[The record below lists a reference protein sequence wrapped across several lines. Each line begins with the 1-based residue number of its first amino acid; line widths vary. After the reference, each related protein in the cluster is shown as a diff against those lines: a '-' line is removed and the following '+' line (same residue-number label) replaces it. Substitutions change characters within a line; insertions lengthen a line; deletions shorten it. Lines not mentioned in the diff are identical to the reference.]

1 MADSESFS
9 EDEEESFCVCHY
21 LQNCLLPSPS
31 TCSPCCME
39 KSDSTEKDQKFPRI
53 QYRPVIDSNILTGN
67 TLLQSTQGTYYFPQ
81 TSQTLWPEHGS
92 HHLPVTASPV
102 ISEQPFG
109 SEKVRRSTRILAALK
124 GRSSATSTKRKQQKF
139 VFDSTSPPSCLAQS
153 SIEDPN
159 QPTLTFAI
167 IHDIQTSTLTIFLK
181 FASNLNQ
188 LFENPRKQNVHFFV
202 TLHILPSKNEILQ
215 TCAKPS
221 TEATSNPVFDD
232 EFVFDGVPIGE
243 VPEQTLV
250 FRVFHGRAL
259 IGILKIPLSSIDL
272 LGFTISKPICK
283 ITDLPDFEVIY
294 NTPLYVHA
302 FVSYKKK

>member
-1 MADSESFS
+1 MDSESFS
-9 EDEEESFCVCHY
+9 EDEEESFCFCQY
-21 LQNCLLPSPS
+21 LQNCLLPGSPG
-31 TCSPCCME
+31 TCFFCSPCCMGE
-39 KSDSTEKDQKFPRI
+39 SDYTEKDQKFPRI

-67 TLLQSTQGTYYFPQ
+67 TLLQSTQGTFYFPQ

-92 HHLPVTASPV
+92 HHVPATVSPV

-124 GRSSATSTKRKQQKF
+124 GRRRSTATSAKRKQQKF
-139 VFDSTSPPSCLAQS
+139 VFDSTSTASCLSQSS

-167 IHDIQTSTLTIFLK
+167 IHDIQASTLTVFLK
-181 FASNLNQ
+181 FASNLDQ
-188 LFENPRKQNVHFFV
+188 LFENPQKQNVHFFV

-215 TCAKPS
+215 TSAKPS

-243 VPEQTLV
+243 VAEQTLV

-283 ITDLPDFEVIY
+283 RTDSPDFEVIY
-294 NTPLYVHA
+294 NTSL
-302 FVSYKKK
+302 